1 MRTKAPQQ
9 RRPLTTHIATE
20 PRQVWCWDMTYL
32 PAKVQGQWFHLYLTL
47 DLNSRKIVGWEV
59 HDSDHADHAAH
70 LVRRKAL
77 AEGIGVTLS
86 IATVAFVTSAQPSAM
101 LVRIKPFSPL
111 DMRCMPGQETSI
123 PHTG

>member
-1 MRTKAPQQ
+1 VLKAHGQTAHRRRTKAPQQ

-59 HDSDHADHAAH
+59 RWPRA
-70 LVRRKAL
+70 LV
-77 AEGIGVTLS
+77 
-86 IATVAFVTSAQPSAM
+86 
-101 LVRIKPFSPL
+101 
-111 DMRCMPGQETSI
+111 
-123 PHTG
+123 